1 MLCTKLIIRDKKTLS
16 ISPLEVINILCYN
29 HQCICLK
36 ALVVQ
41 RIEQETPKLL
51 MQVQFLPR
59 AQFESRRAYSK
70 SALRFHGMEEGGG
83 QFPVGPQK
91 EAGCQ
96 SG

>member
-41 RIEQETPKLL
+41 RIEVELSISNKEVLAVSIWYGMLKKYACPFGRTNKET
-51 MQVQFLPR
+51 
-59 AQFESRRAYSK
+59 ESIEKKR
-70 SALRFHGMEEGGG
+70 
-83 QFPVGPQK
+83 V
-91 EAGCQ
+91 
-96 SG
+96 